1 MSKAL
6 PGVGKSVA
14 IPAGVELCEIVDTVS
29 EHLPGLVRHVAV
41 AAVVDHHVVDDVLD
55 VGLELLQNAIL
66 HGLTLAHHLVQVY
79 VSLQEELGP
88 PFLLPEAGEGL
99 PVGRVDHAVLAYRGL
114 PVLGEKKSVEG
125 RRVRRGGGTYTGEV
139 GVLGWRRGGSGQ
151 NAPRHLLFQSGHGDL
166 QQHVEVL
173 PLVLVVL
180 RGDGLKGPTKGADKA
195 GRRVDQIWFDAGG
208 VVNPV
213 TVPAQENLSAG

>member
-114 PVLGEKKSVEG
+114 PVLGEKTVS
-125 RRVRRGGGTYTGEV
+125 RGTE
-139 GVLGWRRGGSGQ
+139 S
-151 NAPRHLLFQSGHGDL
+151 
-166 QQHVEVL
+166 
-173 PLVLVVL
+173 
-180 RGDGLKGPTKGADKA
+180 
-195 GRRVDQIWFDAGG
+195 
-208 VVNPV
+208 
-213 TVPAQENLSAG
+213 